1 MSAASS
7 VRRASSRQP
16 LPLPL
21 PLPLSM
27 PVSAYV
33 GVEGDNGPGYPD
45 QPH

>member
-7 VRRASSRQP
+7 VRRASSRQ
-16 LPLPL
+16 PL